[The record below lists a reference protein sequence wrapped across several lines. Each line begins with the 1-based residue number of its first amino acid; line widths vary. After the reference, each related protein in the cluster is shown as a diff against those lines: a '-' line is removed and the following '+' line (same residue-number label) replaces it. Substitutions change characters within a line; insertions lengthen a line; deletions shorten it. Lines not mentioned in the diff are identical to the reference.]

1 VLRETI
7 AEALDAKRPTR
18 SYDRAMKRIW
28 MLALLVGLGCLLWLD
43 LRPPGSTLYTGGPI
57 VTLDGEGSVAS
68 ALLVSGDRI
77 VGVGSEAEL
86 SKQAGPN
93 ARRVD
98 LAGHA
103 LLPGFIDA
111 HGHFPGE
118 GVFAVMV
125 DLNSPPIGTI
135 RTMSEL
141 VERLGERAAEKSAG
155 DWVIGM
161 GYDDTLLSEGR
172 HPTRE
177 DLDRASSEHPILI
190 SHSSGHLVVLNSL
203 GLELAGIDAETP
215 DPEGGV
221 IRRAAGS
228 GEPDGV
234 LEESAMELLEEVV
247 PTPGLMD
254 GIRIVREAS
263 RRYVAAGVTTA
274 QSGYTAKPLMQLL
287 PLMVRT
293 GLAQVRLVLWPG
305 MEVVDERL
313 DDGGGWESYDERWVR
328 GGAVKLIA
336 DGSIQG
342 YTGYLTEPYF
352 VPPGDEPDYVG
363 YPRILRDELI
373 ERVTRYHAAGY
384 QVAVHGNGDAAIDDI
399 LEAFEIAQSEH
410 PREDTRHVVIH
421 AQMARDDQLERM
433 KALGVIPS
441 FFSLHTYYWGDR
453 HREIFMGPGRA
464 ARMSPAGSAV
474 RMGLRFTIHA
484 DSPVVPME
492 PLRLVW
498 AAVNRVSSS
507 GHSMGEAQRV
517 SVLQA
522 LRAVT
527 IDAAYQHF
535 EEADKGSL
543 EPGKLADLVILSES
557 PLERPERIDEIRVL
571 ETIIGGRTVFLA
583 GD

>member
-1 VLRETI
+1 
-7 AEALDAKRPTR
+7 
-18 SYDRAMKRIW
+18 MKRIW
-28 MLALLVGLGCLLWLD
+28 ILALLIGIGCLLWLD
-43 LRPPGSTLYTGGPI
+43 LRPPGRTLYFGGPV
-57 VTLDGEGSVAS
+57 VTLDTEGSVVS
-68 ALLVSGDRI
+68 ALLVAGDRI
-77 VGVGSEAEL
+77 VGVGSEAALRE
-86 SKQAGPN
+86 QAGPS

-98 LAGHA
+98 LAGRA

-125 DLNSPPIGTI
+125 DLASPPIGTI
-135 RTMSEL
+135 RTMNEL
-141 VERLGERAAEKSAG
+141 VERLRERAAEERAG
-155 DWVIGM
+155 EWIIGM
-161 GYDDTLLSEGR
+161 GYDDTILAEGR

-177 DLDRASSEHPILI
+177 DLDRASSEHPIVI
-190 SHSSGHLVVLNSL
+190 SHSSGHLAVLNSR

-221 IRRAAGS
+221 IRRQAGTRT
-228 GEPDGV
+228 PDGV
-234 LEESAMELLEEVV
+234 LEESALELLAEGV

-287 PLMVRT
+287 PLMIRT

-305 MEVVDERL
+305 MEVIDARL
-313 DDGGGWESYDERWVR
+313 EDGSVWESYDEQWVR

-336 DGSIQG
+336 DGSIQA
-342 YTGYLTEPYF
+342 YTGYLKEPYF
-352 VPPGDEPDYVG
+352 VVPGDDPDYKG
-363 YPRILRDELI
+363 YPRIPRDELI
-373 ERVTRYHAAGY
+373 ERVARYHEAGY
-384 QVAVHGNGDAAIDDI
+384 QIAVHGNGDAAIDDI
-399 LEAFEIAQSEH
+399 LDAFGLAQREH
-410 PREDTRHVVIH
+410 PREDTRHIVIH

-433 KALGVIPS
+433 LKLGVIPS

-453 HREIFMGPGRA
+453 HREIFMGPARA
-464 ARMSPAGSAV
+464 ARMSPAGSAT

-507 GHSMGEAQRV
+507 GESMGEAQRV
-517 SVLQA
+517 SALQA

-535 EEADKGSL
+535 EEVDKGSL

-557 PLERPERIDEIRVL
+557 PLDRPERIDEIRVL
-571 ETIIGGRTVFLA
+571 ETIIGGRTVFRA
-583 GD
+583 ED

>member
-1 VLRETI
+1 
-7 AEALDAKRPTR
+7 
-18 SYDRAMKRIW
+18 MKRIL
-28 MLALLVGLGCLLWLD
+28 MLLLLVALGYLLWLD
-43 LRPPGSTLYTGGPI
+43 LRPPGRTLYFGGPI
-57 VTLDGEGSVAS
+57 VTLGGDGDGVSAVLVA
-68 ALLVSGDRI
+68 GDRI
-77 VGVGSEAEL
+77 LAVGSEAEL
-86 SKQAGPN
+86 SEQAGPN
-93 ARRVD
+93 VRRVD
-98 LAGHA
+98 LAGRA

-135 RTMSEL
+135 GTLDEL
-141 VERLGERAAEKSAG
+141 VARLRERASEKSA
-155 DWVIGM
+155 DEWVVGM
-161 GYDDTLLSEGR
+161 GYDDTLLAEGR

-190 SHSSGHLVVLNSL
+190 THISAHLAVLNSR
-203 GLELAGIDAETP
+203 GLELAGIDSQTP

-221 IRRAAGS
+221 IRRIGGS
-228 GEPDGV
+228 TEPDGV
-234 LEESAMELLEEVV
+234 LEESALELLADAA

-305 MEVVDERL
+305 MEVVDQRL
-313 DDGGGWESYDERWVR
+313 DDGENWESYDEQWVR

-342 YTGYLTEPYF
+342 YTGYLSEPYF
-352 VPPGDEPDYVG
+352 VPPGDDSDYAG

-384 QVAVHGNGDAAIDDI
+384 QIAVHGNGDASIDDI
-399 LEAFEIAQSEH
+399 LDAFEIAQREH
-410 PREDTRHVVIH
+410 PREDTRHIVIH
-421 AQMARDDQLERM
+421 AQMARDDQLARM
-433 KALGVIPS
+433 QALGVIPS

-453 HREIFMGPGRA
+453 HREIFMGPERA
-464 ARMSPAGSAV
+464 ARMSPAGSAS

-507 GHSMGEAQRV
+507 GQSMGEAQRV
-517 SVLQA
+517 SALQA

-535 EEADKGSL
+535 EEADKGSI
-543 EPGKLADLVILSES
+543 EAGKLADLVILSES
-557 PLERPERIDEIRVL
+557 PLDRPEHIDEIRVL
-571 ETIIGGRTVFLA
+571 ETIIGGRTVFRA
-583 GD
+583 EE

>member
-1 VLRETI
+1 
-7 AEALDAKRPTR
+7 
-18 SYDRAMKRIW
+18 MKRI
-28 MLALLVGLGCLLWLD
+28 LALVLAVVLAGLLWLN
-43 LRPPGSTLYTGGPI
+43 LRAPARTLYFGGPI
-57 VTLDGEGSVAS
+57 VTLDDAGSVA
-68 ALLVSGDRI
+68 AAVLIAGDRI
-77 VGVGSEAEL
+77 LAVGGESEL
-86 SKQAGPN
+86 SAQAGPN

-98 LAGHA
+98 LAGRA
-103 LLPGFIDA
+103 LLPGFIEA

-125 DLNSPPIGTI
+125 DLNSPPIGNIHTI
-135 RTMSEL
+135 SGL
-141 VERLGERAAEKSAG
+141 VARLRERASETSAG
-155 DWVIGM
+155 DWILGM
-161 GYDDTLLSEGR
+161 GYDDTLLAEGR

-190 SHSSGHLVVLNSL
+190 THISAHLAVSNTR
-203 GLELAGIDAETP
+203 GLELAGIDARTP

-221 IRRAAGS
+221 IRREAET

-234 LEESAMELLEEVV
+234 LEESALELLAAVA
-247 PTPGLMD
+247 PAPGLLD

-263 RRYVAAGVTTA
+263 RRYNAAGVTTA
-274 QSGYTAKPLMQLL
+274 QSGYTARTLMRAL
-287 PLMVRT
+287 PWLVRT
-293 GLAQVRLVLWPG
+293 GLARVRLVIWPG
-305 MEVVDERL
+305 MEVVDQML
-313 DDGGGWESYDERWVR
+313 ADGDAFESYDEQWVHV
-328 GGAVKLIA
+328 GAVKLIA

-342 YTGYLTEPYF
+342 YTGYLGEPYF
-352 VPPGDEPDYVG
+352 VAPGDDPDYSG
-363 YPRILRDELI
+363 YPRIPRDELI

-399 LEAFEIAQSEH
+399 LDAFEIAQRKH
-410 PREDTRHVVIH
+410 PREDNRHVVVH
-421 AQMARDDQLERM
+421 AQMAREDQLSRM
-433 KALGVIPS
+433 QALGVIPS

-453 HREIFMGPGRA
+453 HREIFMGPERA
-464 ARMSPAGSAV
+464 ARMSPAGSAA

-507 GHSMGEAQRV
+507 GQSMGEAQRV
-517 SVLQA
+517 SALQA

-543 EPGKLADLVILSES
+543 EAGKLADLVILSES
-557 PLERPERIDEIRVL
+557 PLDRPERIDEIRVL
-571 ETIIGGRTVFLA
+571 ETIIGGRTVFRA
-583 GD
+583 GE